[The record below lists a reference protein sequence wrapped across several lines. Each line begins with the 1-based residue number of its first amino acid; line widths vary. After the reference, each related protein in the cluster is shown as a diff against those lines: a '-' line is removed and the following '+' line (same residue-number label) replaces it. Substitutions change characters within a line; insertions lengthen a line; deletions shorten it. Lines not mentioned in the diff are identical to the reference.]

1 MQAYAKLRSWEVL
14 QSVGLSYSFIYVF
27 VYLFFIMEFTEK
39 SGKITVE
46 VEKKD
51 FSSHFYYATPTA
63 TFEFLIPAQIEPINM
78 FNWKDKYFESY
89 WAHRLL

>member
-14 QSVGLSYSFIYVF
+14 QSVGLSYSFIYLF
-27 VYLFFIMEFTEK
+27 VYLFLIMEFTEK

-51 FSSHFYYATPTA
+51 FSTHFLLCNTYSNIRMSNTSTNW
-63 TFEFLIPAQIEPINM
+63 TINM
-78 FNWKDKYFESY
+78 FKWKDKYFESY
-89 WAHRLL
+89 

>member
-51 FSSHFYYATPTA
+51 FSSHFY
-63 TFEFLIPAQIEPINM
+63 
-78 FNWKDKYFESY
+78 
-89 WAHRLL
+89 

>member
-1 MQAYAKLRSWEVL
+1 MCL
-14 QSVGLSYSFIYVF
+14 FIYF
-27 VYLFFIMEFTEK
+27 SLWNLQKK

-63 TFEFLIPAQIEPINM
+63 TFEFLIPAQIEPSTCSIEKTNTLKATEHIG
-78 FNWKDKYFESY
+78 FYSLTVLRKL
-89 WAHRLL
+89 HILVC